1 MKHKLFL
8 FFFSFFVST
17 LTYSQE
23 IILNTNLNSFD
34 VLDKSENSFSFNSS
48 VNRISY
54 KTIKTEEGNFTKLI
68 IPSYTSSSKIGS
80 PEMLMLNK
88 LISIPKGI
96 KPVIEIISSSEQL
109 IKLDDYNISLPIF
122 PKQPSIS
129 KGDKLEDI
137 KFYYDNFSYEINDF
151 SFDNLI
157 SFSNLGKMRGVDLS
171 RLTISPF
178 SYNPVK
184 NELKLLLI

>member
-96 KPVIEIISSSEQL
+96 KPVIEIINSSEQL

-151 SFDNLI
+151 SMDSLI
-157 SFSNLGKMRGVDLS
+157 SFSKLGKRRGVDLS
-171 RLTISPF
+171 QLP
-178 SYNPVK
+178 
-184 NELKLLLI
+184 L